1 MTSTSLTRRQQQI
14 LDLIRDHMAT
24 HQVPPTQAEITAAMG
39 FRSRTATVDHLRALE
54 RKGALE
60 LVAGS
65 SRGIRLL
72 QGADPG
78 LPLIGRVAAGLPILA
93 VENIQSRHLVDPTL
107 FRPRADY
114 LLQVRGE
121 SMIEAGIADGDLLA
135 VHQSPEAS
143 NGQIVVARLDDEV
156 TVKRYSRRGPIVTL
170 APANPD
176 FTPIRVDLRERE
188 LHIEGH
194 MVGLIR
200 PRP

>member
-1 MTSTSLTRRQQQI
+1 MSAPLTRRQQQI
-14 LDLIRDHMAT
+14 LDLIRSHMAA

-39 FRSRTATVDHLRALE
+39 FRSRTAAVDHLRALE
-54 RKGALE
+54 RKGVLE
-60 LVAGS
+60 LIAGS

-72 QGADPG
+72 ESAEPG

-93 VENIQSRHLVDPTL
+93 LENIQSRHVVDPAL

-135 VHQSPEAS
+135 VHQSPEAD
-143 NGQIVVARLDDEV
+143 NGQIVVARLEEEV

-176 FTPIRVDLRERE
+176 FAPIRVDLRERE
-188 LHIEGH
+188 LHIEGR

-200 PRP
+200 RQP

>member
-1 MTSTSLTRRQQQI
+1 MSTPLTRRQQQI
-14 LDLIRDHMAT
+14 LDLIRAHMAS

-39 FRSRTATVDHLRALE
+39 FRSRTAAVDHLRALE
-54 RKGALE
+54 RKGVLE
-60 LVAGS
+60 LVSGS

-72 QGADPG
+72 EAAEPG

-93 VENIQSRHLVDPTL
+93 LENIQSRHQVDPAL

-135 VHQSPEAS
+135 VHQSPEAG
-143 NGQIVVARLDDEV
+143 NGQIVVARLEDEV

-176 FTPIRVDLRERE
+176 FTPLRIDLRERE
-188 LHIEGH
+188 LHIEGR

-200 PRP
+200 RQP

>member
-1 MTSTSLTRRQQQI
+1 MSTPLTRRQQQI
-14 LDLIRDHMAT
+14 LDLIRAHMAS

-39 FRSRTATVDHLRALE
+39 FRSRTAAVDHLRALE
-54 RKGALE
+54 RKGVLE
-60 LVAGS
+60 LVSGS

-72 QGADPG
+72 EAAEPG

-93 VENIQSRHLVDPTL
+93 LENIQSRHQVDPAL

-135 VHQSPEAS
+135 VHQSPEAD
-143 NGQIVVARLDDEV
+143 NGQIVVARLEEEV

-176 FTPIRVDLRERE
+176 FAPIRVDLRERE
-188 LHIEGH
+188 LHIEGR

-200 PRP
+200 RQP

>member
-1 MTSTSLTRRQQQI
+1 MSAPLTRRQQQI
-14 LDLIRDHMAT
+14 LDLIRAHMAS

-39 FRSRTATVDHLRALE
+39 FRSRTAAVDHLRALE
-54 RKGALE
+54 RKGVLE
-60 LVAGS
+60 LVSGS

-72 QGADPG
+72 EAAEPG

-93 VENIQSRHLVDPTL
+93 LENIQSRHQVDPAL

-135 VHQSPEAS
+135 VHQSPEAG
-143 NGQIVVARLDDEV
+143 NGQIVVARLEDEV

-176 FTPIRVDLRERE
+176 FTPLRIDLRERE
-188 LHIEGH
+188 LHIEGR

-200 PRP
+200 RQP